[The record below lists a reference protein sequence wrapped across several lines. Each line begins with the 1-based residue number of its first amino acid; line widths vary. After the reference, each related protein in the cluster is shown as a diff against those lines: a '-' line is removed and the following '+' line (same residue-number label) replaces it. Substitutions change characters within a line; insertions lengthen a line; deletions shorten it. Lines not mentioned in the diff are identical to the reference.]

1 MRDFFATRTPQRP
14 NAIGLSL
21 VEVDRVKH
29 DVLYLRGA
37 DLIDGTP
44 ILDIKPFLPHID
56 KPRTSVGNT
65 EQADVQASMPSWL
78 VGSLNDERALQFPI
92 RVGPIKGLK
101 RSLRMGDRLSLIIR
115 PLKNL
120 CRWSA
125 KSLRGIQDR
134 FTGRISVRGPALFLR
149 AGWSSCDSVVR

>member
-1 MRDFFATRTPQRP
+1 MRTFATRTPQRP

-21 VEVDRVKH
+21 VEVDRVEH

-78 VGSLNDERALQFPI
+78 VGSSTTSRLFKFRI
-92 RVGPIKGLK
+92 RDGPIKCLK
-101 RSLRMGDRLSLIIR
+101 RF
-115 PLKNL
+115 
-120 CRWSA
+120 C
-125 KSLRGIQDR
+125 
-134 FTGRISVRGPALFLR
+134 
-149 AGWSSCDSVVR
+149 GWATN